1 MPGIPLGTPGWCQP
15 PLSHLRVK
23 SPPPLLPLF
32 GVDIWVEG
40 KPPELVKL
48 GSPFQMWNKGKD
60 SLCPTSR
67 IPRALGVCA
76 GRNQQGG
83 QGMPK
88 SQPNDYTCMC
98 GAAAGGQVLGL

>member
-1 MPGIPLGTPGWCQP
+1 MVPASSVSSPGQEST
-15 PLSHLRVK
+15 S
-23 SPPPLLPLF
+23 SPSSF

-40 KPPELVKL
+40 KPPELVKV

-88 SQPNDYTCMC
+88 SQPNDHTCMC
-98 GAAAGGQVLGL
+98 GAAAGGQELGL